1 MECPWKDLAKCSLD
15 ALFLGQNDPPV
26 NSYDQINFLADFSI
40 VITKYTRW
48 VAMHR
53 LWVYK
58 FEEKNSCSLV
68 LPKGAR
74 MQHIEVEIKK
84 TLVQSILEPLQS
96 ARISSQILSL

>member
-1 MECPWKDLAKCSLD
+1 MQLRQVDLRSVGHSNQKLSQKID
-15 ALFLGQNDPPV
+15 FREFHQV
-26 NSYDQINFLADFSI
+26 NPLEHL
-40 VITKYTRW
+40 KW
-48 VAMHR
+48 VAIWN

-96 ARISSQILSL
+96 AKISSQILSL